1 MSQATPAGSAVPA
14 AARPHK
20 RTILVVDDVEIN
32 RDLVEA
38 QLQSEYDILKAANG
52 REALDLLTE
61 HYSDISLML
70 LDLVMPTMTGE
81 ELLQRVQGNSLL
93 SSVPVVV
100 MTSEDSQEM
109 ETHCLELG
117 ASDFIRKPFEPN
129 ILLHRVRGL
138 IRLRE
143 ADSALA
149 AIERDSITGLYNK
162 EAFLH
167 YAKAFRAAH
176 QDKELVAVMSEM
188 ADFEYLEDRYSP
200 QAVKALLRHTGQ
212 LLLSP
217 SELSIC
223 GYLGEGRFVSL
234 NISAPQLDSR
244 WLASVT
250 EESIRNSPIPGVRVK
265 YGVYDKIPPQRDLAH
280 IYRSIAGKLRT
291 IRDSFDEDLVVFGA
305 EEERL
310 ILRRHQLASD
320 MESSLA
326 NGDFHV
332 VYQPKHYASSGK
344 LCGAEALVRWTHPTL
359 GPVSPG
365 EFIPLF
371 EENGLINQLDS
382 FVHIRVYRTMR
393 AWLESGLPAVP
404 VSANFSRRD
413 LLDNSYISYL
423 VGIRRDRPNEVPAHM
438 LRAELT
444 ESMLTENFQQLSEN
458 MRRLNEVGYAIEL
471 DDFGAGYSNL
481 AALAELPLDTI
492 KLDMSLV
499 RTLDTK
505 EPVVRHCIELAHDL
519 GLCVVAEGVETQE
532 QLDKLRALG
541 CDKVQG
547 YYFSRP
553 LPADEFIA
561 YLKDHAARGMIA

>member
-1 MSQATPAGSAVPA
+1 MSHATPASTAPA
-14 AARPHK
+14 AQPSK

-32 RDLVEA
+32 RDLVEV
-38 QLQSEYDILKAANG
+38 QLQGEFDILKAADG
-52 REALDLLTE
+52 REALELLE
-61 HYSDISLML
+61 QRYSDISLML

-81 ELLQRVQGNSLL
+81 ELLQRIQGNSLL

-117 ASDFIRKPFEPN
+117 ASDFIRKPFDPH
-129 ILLHRVRGL
+129 ILRHRVRGL

-143 ADSALA
+143 ADSTLA
-149 AIERDSITGLYNK
+149 AIERDSVTGLYNR
-162 EAFLH
+162 EAFFH

-176 QDKELVAVMSEM
+176 EGEELVAVMAEM

-200 QAVKALLRHTGQ
+200 EAVKAHLRHTGQ
-212 LLLSP
+212 MLLSP
-217 SELSIC
+217 GEASIP
-223 GYLGEGRFVSL
+223 GYMGDGRFVSL
-234 NISAPQLDSR
+234 NVSTPGMDAR
-244 WLASVT
+244 WLVSVA
-250 EESIRNSPIPGVRVK
+250 EEGFRNSPIPGVRVK
-265 YGVYDKIPPQRDLAH
+265 FGVYDKIPPQRDLVH
-280 IYRSIAGKLRT
+280 VYRSIAGKLRK
-291 IRDSFDEDLVVFGA
+291 IRDSFDEDLVVFDA
-305 EEERL
+305 EEEQL
-310 ILRRHQLASD
+310 ILRRTQLVSD

-332 VYQPKHYASSGK
+332 VYQPKHYASTGK

-371 EENGLINQLDS
+371 EENGFINQLDS
-382 FVHIRVYRTMR
+382 FVHTRVYRTMR
-393 AWLESGLPAVP
+393 AWLERGMPVVP

-413 LLDNSYISYL
+413 LLDNSYISYM
-423 VGIRRDRPNEVPAHM
+423 VGIRRDRPNEVPPHL

-444 ESMLTENFQQLSEN
+444 ESMLTESFQQLSEN

-481 AALAELPLDTI
+481 AALAELPLDTV

-541 CDKVQG
+541 CDKIQG

-553 LPADEFIA
+553 LPEDEFIT

>member
-1 MSQATPAGSAVPA
+1 M
-14 AARPHK
+14 
-20 RTILVVDDVEIN
+20 
-32 RDLVEA
+32 
-38 QLQSEYDILKAANG
+38 
-52 REALDLLTE
+52 
-61 HYSDISLML
+61 
-70 LDLVMPTMTGE
+70 
-81 ELLQRVQGNSLL
+81 
-93 SSVPVVV
+93 
-100 MTSEDSQEM
+100 
-109 ETHCLELG
+109 
-117 ASDFIRKPFEPN
+117 
-129 ILLHRVRGL
+129 RGL

-176 QDKELVAVMSEM
+176 QDKELVAVMAEM

-200 QAVKALLRHTGQ
+200 QAVKALLRHAGQ

-217 SELSIC
+217 GELSIP

-291 IRDSFDEDLVVFGA
+291 IRDSFDENLVVFGA

-404 VSANFSRRD
+404 D
-413 LLDNSYISYL
+413 
-423 VGIRRDRPNEVPAHM
+423 EVPAHM